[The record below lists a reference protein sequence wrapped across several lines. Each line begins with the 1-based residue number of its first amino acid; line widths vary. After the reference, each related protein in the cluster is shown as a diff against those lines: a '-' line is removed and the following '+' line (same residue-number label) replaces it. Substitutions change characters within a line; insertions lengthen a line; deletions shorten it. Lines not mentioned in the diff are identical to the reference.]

1 MPETAAANSPAPR
14 FSVIVPVY
22 NVERYLPAC
31 VKSVVESPGP
41 RDWECILIDDG
52 STDASGAMCD
62 AFAAACP
69 GVRALHQKN
78 AGLAAARNAGLA
90 AARGAWL
97 LFLDSDDEWP
107 AAMLQNLRREMD
119 AHPGYDWYVGR
130 YLERDEAAGT
140 VAPPGQ
146 IAFVPGGWEGGTYP
160 ERVARLYGSAHWAV
174 WKYCLR
180 RSLLTENGI
189 VFWPD
194 VVWAE
199 DYPFD
204 LLLLQVCSRLYF
216 MDMVVT
222 VYRANRAGSLMNANL
237 PQHFAGIA
245 AALGRFQAGFAAG
258 RFTAAEQAEILRRL
272 GNAFWPE
279 ARAAAVRDRAV
290 RRACA
295 PRMALCRPL
304 YGAGDECR
312 GRADWTAYRLLMT
325 CLGPRFALW
334 FTSFFHRAKDSPPPD
349 PHRKETL

>member
-107 AAMLQNLRREMD
+107 AAMLQNLRRELD

-130 YLERDEAAGT
+130 YLERDEAALAVVHHRGGSVDVIGEGVVGGVVHLVGGGYICLDKGHNT
-140 VAPPGQ
+140 AGHGDGQ
-146 IAFVPGGWEGGTYP
+146 RQRGGNGDH
-160 ERVARLYGSAHWAV
+160 SALAQ
-174 WKYCLR
+174 C
-180 RSLLTENGI
+180 
-189 VFWPD
+189 
-194 VVWAE
+194 
-199 DYPFD
+199 
-204 LLLLQVCSRLYF
+204 
-216 MDMVVT
+216 
-222 VYRANRAGSLMNANL
+222 
-237 PQHFAGIA
+237 
-245 AALGRFQAGFAAG
+245 AAG
-258 RFTAAEQAEILRRL
+258 LFLVLHGFSYLRQC
-272 GNAFWPE
+272 
-279 ARAAAVRDRAV
+279 VRGGV
-290 RRACA
+290 Q
-295 PRMALCRPL
+295 
-304 YGAGDECR
+304 R
-312 GRADWTAYRLLMT
+312 GK
-325 CLGPRFALW
+325 G
-334 FTSFFHRAKDSPPPD
+334 FFK
-349 PHRKETL
+349 